1 MKPEIIEIP
10 LSKKKLVLMLAGSIG
25 FVAAGIWFLLNPPKI
40 NNALFGN
47 PTFILVVSIAA
58 ILFFGLIVVYII
70 RKLPDNSPGLIIDQL
85 GITDNS
91 GGLAAGQILWTD
103 IENISVFEINRQ
115 KLILL
120 QVKNPED
127 YINRQ
132 SSAFKRKLMRINFN
146 SYGSPVTISAN
157 SLQIG
162 FNELLSIL
170 TNQFQANSR

>member
-1 MKPEIIEIP
+1 
-10 LSKKKLVLMLAGSIG
+10 MLAGSIG

-47 PTFILVVSIAA
+47 PTFILVISIAA
-58 ILFFGLIVVYII
+58 TLFFGLIAVYII
-70 RKLPDNSPGLIIDQL
+70 RKLPDNKPGLIIDQL

-91 GGLAAGQILWTD
+91 GGLSAGQILWTD

-120 QVKNPED
+120 QVRNPED

-132 SSAFKRKLMRINFN
+132 SSAFKRKLMQINFN
-146 SYGSPVTISAN
+146 SYGSPVSISAN

-170 TNQFQANSR
+170 TDQFKANSR

>member
-47 PTFILVVSIAA
+47 PTFILVISIAG
-58 ILFFGLIVVYII
+58 ILFFGLIAVYII
-70 RKLPDNSPGLIIDQL
+70 RKLPDNKPGLIIDQL

-91 GGLAAGQILWTD
+91 GGLSAGQILWTD

-132 SSAFKRKLMRINFN
+132 SSAFKRKLMQINFN
-146 SYGSPVTISAN
+146 SYGSPVSISAN

-170 TNQFQANSR
+170 TDQFNANNR